1 METSR
6 IIKDGDIV
14 VFGNTIGH
22 VMYVRY
28 NWIGVD
34 AYFTDTQHRN
44 LLINLFDID
53 TQNTDVRLA
62 TESETKEFMSA
73 LMKSGYHIKSDNGKL
88 TRSHSWSAG
97 EWVEV
102 KSGSSVVR
110 GIITEFD
117 APRSIVL
124 SASLDKTL
132 AYYSF
137 QILESEVRILKI
149 SEKKR
154 TLAEFEAVGWYWDP
168 KEMRPVRIMPRSK
181 PGQMYWSITD
191 KFTVRCEA
199 DNMTEKHNQRYNS
212 GNYFVTPEDA
222 NAALQH
228 LLTYLDD
235 LRVRAQGGHDGRV
248 SLIESRVL

>member
-1 METSR
+1 METGR

-28 NWIGVD
+28 NWISVD

-73 LMKSGYHIKSDNGKL
+73 LMKSGYHIKSENGKL
-88 TRSHSWSAG
+88 TRSHLWSAG

-102 KSGSSVVR
+102 KSGGSVVR

-117 APRSIVL
+117 APRSIIL

-132 AYYSF
+132 VYYSF
-137 QILESEVRILKI
+137 QILIILFLI
-149 SEKKR
+149 NIIILQEKN
-154 TLAEFEAVGWYWDP
+154 
-168 KEMRPVRIMPRSK
+168 I
-181 PGQMYWSITD
+181 
-191 KFTVRCEA
+191 
-199 DNMTEKHNQRYNS
+199 
-212 GNYFVTPEDA
+212 
-222 NAALQH
+222 
-228 LLTYLDD
+228 
-235 LRVRAQGGHDGRV
+235 
-248 SLIESRVL
+248 